1 MVAMRK
7 LVVIVI
13 VLVAIAAGVAAYL
26 FLTTPRQGAGVR
38 FPLSDAD
45 RALLAR
51 VPASAEAFALIPT
64 AAAFEAKLRAN
75 PITRQAIESWEE
87 KQTMPKRWML
97 GGASLLVWRDAGGG
111 IRYLVQA
118 DPLRSLFVRNEAP
131 GAPLEAAELETIV
144 SLASKLPNGDAL
156 VVQRAQSRGAYPP
169 MARPAVTSLTITP
182 AAIDLTSRAPGTT
195 DNRQLTTIPRF
206 PRP

>member
-75 PITRQAIESWEE
+75 PITREAIESWEA
-87 KQTMPKRWML
+87 KQPMPKRWML

-111 IRYLVQA
+111 VRYLVQV
-118 DPLRSLFVRNEAP
+118 DPLRALFVRTEPP
-131 GAPLEAAELETIV
+131 GAPLEPAELQTIE
-144 SLASKLPNGDAL
+144 SLAAKLPAGDAL
-156 VVQRAQSRGAYPP
+156 VVQRAASRGAFPP
-169 MARPAVTSLTITP
+169 IARPAVTSLSVEP
-182 AAIDLTSRAPGTT
+182 
-195 DNRQLTTIPRF
+195 N
-206 PRP
+206 